1 MGQIK
6 LESTTTLECTC
17 EDGTKCE
24 TTLNEGR
31 NISAEKII
39 NISETK
45 CDVVLS
51 SGKTVHGLDK
61 SLFTKIGSVAE
72 ETQQEQPPKTN
83 PFYKF
88 S

>member
-6 LESTTTLECTC
+6 LESTVTLECTC

-24 TTLNEGR
+24 TTLNAGR

-39 NISETK
+39 NTSETK

-61 SLFTKIGSVAE
+61 NLITKLGSVE
-72 ETQQEQPPKTN
+72 ESQEQEPPGTS

-88 S
+88 G